1 MKAWTFNESI
11 RKKAVR
17 AVSVALL
24 PIAIAGCT
32 AEGGFDT
39 NAAMGLGMGALQAAT
54 LSEDQVVQA
63 ASLSAAEYDSKSQV
77 APAGNRYATR
87 LARLTA
93 GLSNAAGLSL
103 NYKVYMTNE
112 LNAFAMA
119 DGTVRVYSGLMDAMP
134 DDQLL
139 AVIGH
144 EIGHVKLKHSYKQLR
159 EAMVTDTAFK
169 AVSSVGGNIGALT
182 QGQLGQ
188 LAQVAVNAHFSQKD
202 ELDSDAFAVQTLHGM
217 GKDPAAMRRAIETL
231 NAKAGGGGGGFLSSH
246 PSNDARLANIDQA
259 IAKLGR

>member
-1 MKAWTFNESI
+1 MTSWTISI
-11 RKKAVR
+11 SRNTLLA
-17 AVSVALL
+17 AALPL
-24 PIAIAGCT
+24 VLAGCT

-39 NAAMGLGMGALQAAT
+39 NAAMGIGLGAVQAAT

-63 ASLSAAEYDSKSQV
+63 ASLSAQEYDSKSKV
-77 APAGNRYATR
+77 APANSKYS
-87 LARLTA
+87 ARLSRLTS
-93 GLSNAAGLSL
+93 GLANAAGLKL
-103 NYKVYMTNE
+103 NYKVYLTKE

-144 EIGHVKLKHSYKQLR
+144 EIGHVKLKHSYNQLR
-159 EAMVTDTAFK
+159 EAMVTDTTFK
-169 AVSSVGGNIGALT
+169 AAASVGGNIGALT

-202 ELDSDAFAVQTLHGM
+202 ELAADAFSVKTLNSM
-217 GKDPAAMRRAIETL
+217 GKDPASMRRAIETL
-231 NAKAGGGGGGFLSSH
+231 NKVAGGGGGGFLSSH
-246 PSNDARLANIDQA
+246 PSNDARLANIDKA
-259 IAKLGR
+259 ISKLGK